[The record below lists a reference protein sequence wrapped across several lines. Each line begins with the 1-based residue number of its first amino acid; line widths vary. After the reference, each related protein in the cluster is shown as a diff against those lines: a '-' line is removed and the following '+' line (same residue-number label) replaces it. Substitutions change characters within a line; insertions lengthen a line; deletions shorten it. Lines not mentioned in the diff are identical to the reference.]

1 MVFTKEQSEKMKIL
15 VNNIPNEIDRIM
27 KYHEDLQDITKEY
40 LGESMSEEVM
50 KKVIKQDLEKEIFN
64 KMVGV
69 LFGE

>member
-15 VNNIPNEIDRIM
+15 VNNIPNEVDRIM
-27 KYHEDLQDITKEY
+27 KHHEDLQDITKEF
-40 LGESMSEEVM
+40 LGESMSEEVI
-50 KKVIKQDLEKEIFN
+50 KKIIKQDLEKEIFN